1 MKEIKMNLRT
11 AETGNSFYED
21 HFTKMCE
28 MLESGEGIWLYCW
41 CTGHTRCAM
50 VTAEYE
56 RKLRSKYG
64 DKLLDARDEVCGF
77 RGFVLDKRK

>member
-1 MKEIKMNLRT
+1 MKEIKMKLKK
-11 AETGNSFYED
+11 ADTGNDFYED

-50 VTAEYE
+50 TEAAYE
-56 RKLRSKYG
+56 RKLREKYG
-64 DKLLDARDEVCGF
+64 DRLLNAKDEDGWL
-77 RGFVLDKRK
+77 RGFVLAKD